1 MDRET
6 SLSFLKDDSRWKMGY
21 MASNWIIGDLQG
33 LISHINALFWYSILV
48 FALRVLPAHKRQCPL
63 SGGSMIMHK

>member
-6 SLSFLKDDSRWKMGY
+6 SLSFLRDGSRWKMGY

-33 LISHINALFWYSILV
+33 LISHIN
-48 FALRVLPAHKRQCPL
+48 
-63 SGGSMIMHK
+63 GSFRT